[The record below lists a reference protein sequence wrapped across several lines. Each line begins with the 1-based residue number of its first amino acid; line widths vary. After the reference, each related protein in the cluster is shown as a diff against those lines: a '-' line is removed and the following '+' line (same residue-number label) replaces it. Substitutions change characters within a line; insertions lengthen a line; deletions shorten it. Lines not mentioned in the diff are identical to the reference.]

1 MAKPQFNWTCPY
13 CDHAV
18 TVTEANYRIGS
29 VELWLREGVS
39 SGGTYP
45 MHVEIIDCPNNAC
58 GKSTLTFCINTTAYK
73 CIPSGPISLPQ
84 SRGGSLRQKWTLLPQ
99 SDATIY
105 PDYVPEAVRTD
116 YTEACLIRDFSPKAS
131 ATLARRCLQGMIRD
145 FHGVVKDRLVDEI
158 TGIKD
163 KVEPNVWEAIDGVR
177 QIGNIGAHMEKD
189 VNVMIDVDP
198 EEASILLELIEML
211 IEDWYVGRHQRNESV
226 RRVKDLADAKKS
238 IKKGRPPGETP

>member
-1 MAKPQFNWTCPY
+1 
-13 CDHAV
+13 
-18 TVTEANYRIGS
+18 
-29 VELWLREGVS
+29 
-39 SGGTYP
+39 
-45 MHVEIIDCPNNAC
+45 
-58 GKSTLTFCINTTAYK
+58 
-73 CIPSGPISLPQ
+73 
-84 SRGGSLRQKWTLLPQ
+84 
-99 SDATIY
+99 
-105 PDYVPEAVRTD
+105 
-116 YTEACLIRDFSPKAS
+116 
-131 ATLARRCLQGMIRD
+131 MIRD

-163 KVEPNVWEAIDGVR
+163 KVEPNVWEAIDGGA

>member
-105 PDYVPEAVRTD
+105 PDYVPEAVRG
-116 YTEACLIRDFSPKAS
+116 LHGSLPNPGLQPK
-131 ATLARRCLQGMIRD
+131 
-145 FHGVVKDRLVDEI
+145 GV
-158 TGIKD
+158 
-163 KVEPNVWEAIDGVR
+163 
-177 QIGNIGAHMEKD
+177 GNISKALSTR
-189 VNVMIDVDP
+189 NDP
-198 EEASILLELIEML
+198 RFS
-211 IEDWYVGRHQRNESV
+211 WSC
-226 RRVKDLADAKKS
+226 
-238 IKKGRPPGETP
+238 